1 MCVHCAIE
9 ATQNWIERGC
19 PLRIIFYTPL
29 NSTQSSAGTGA
40 AGDDLDELSWMN
52 GKKKLSHVRSF
63 AKHIVVLL
71 QQRCLSTVQITS

>member
-1 MCVHCAIE
+1 MCVHCAIA

-29 NSTQSSAGTGA
+29 NSAQSWAGTGA
-40 AGDDLDELSWMN
+40 AGDDLGALPWMN
-52 GKKKLSHVRSF
+52 GDKWMTHVRNF

-71 QQRCLSTVQITS
+71 QQRSLSTVQTTS